1 MKFLAGGEQ
10 TLPMKL
16 AEGNCHADLPAEALA
31 QARSVA
37 GSKGSSAR
45 TQVVSEPATII
56 LSGLYWVID
65 FIFEF
70 QGYGLKVV

>member
-1 MKFLAGGEQ
+1 MVKFLAGGKQ
-10 TLPMKL
+10 TLPMEL
-16 AEGNCHADLPAEALA
+16 AEGNCHAE
-31 QARSVA
+31 SVA

-45 TQVVSEPATII
+45 TQVVSAPATIT
-56 LSGLYWVID
+56 LSGLDWMID

>member
-1 MKFLAGGEQ
+1 MVKFLAGSEK

-16 AEGNCHADLPAEALA
+16 AEGNCYAE
-31 QARSVA
+31 SVA

-45 TQVVSEPATII
+45 TQIVSKPATTT

-70 QGYGLKVV
+70 QGYSLKVV